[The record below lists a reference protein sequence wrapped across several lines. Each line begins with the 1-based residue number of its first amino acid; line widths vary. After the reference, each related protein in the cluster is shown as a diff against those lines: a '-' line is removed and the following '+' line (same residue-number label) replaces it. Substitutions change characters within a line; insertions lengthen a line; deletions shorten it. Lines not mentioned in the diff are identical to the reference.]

1 MRVRGDI
8 YKSMDI
14 DIVYNRV
21 KPCLNLF
28 SPGGCAVRFPASVP
42 ILLSL
47 FLFAALD
54 PCPSHAG
61 AGEADRLYSL
71 GRERIAAGDY
81 RHAEQAFTQAVVE
94 NPLHGEALLQLASLH
109 SGNILAY
116 AKAEDILFSMPEV
129 AGRIGGKSRDDLLFR
144 SGVAMGNLYVK
155 SGRSAQ
161 AVPLLRNVIASAPPG
176 APLDQAYAMLGL
188 AHYYERLY
196 DDAIFDMR
204 KAIKINPNNADAK
217 FNLKTIRSR
226 LEHFQAGKLFSR
238 LGDRPRAVVEYRK
251 AIDLDPRFIE
261 ARHRLGVEL
270 YLAGNA
276 QEALKELRRASLVSA
291 EYRKAHEIR
300 YAEGMALLRLD
311 RTGEA
316 MERFEQTVRARPAFA
331 PAHNE
336 MGKIL
341 LEREKYDAAIDH
353 FVKAIGSD
361 PKAEYARGLQVA
373 MSRKAKKEAG
383 GTPR

>member
-1 MRVRGDI
+1 
-8 YKSMDI
+8 
-14 DIVYNRV
+14 
-21 KPCLNLF
+21 
-28 SPGGCAVRFPASVP
+28 VRFPASVT

-47 FLFAALD
+47 FLYSALH
-54 PCPSHAG
+54 PRPSHAG
-61 AGEADRLYSL
+61 PEEADRLYSL
-71 GRERIAAGDY
+71 GRERIAAGEY
-81 RHAEQAFTQAVVE
+81 RQAEQAFVRAIVE
-94 NPLHGEALLQLASLH
+94 NPLHGEARLQLASLL
-109 SGNILAY
+109 SRNILTY
-116 AKAEDILFSMPEV
+116 GKAEEILLSMSET
-129 AGRIGGKSRDDLLFR
+129 AGRIGGKGRDDLLFR
-144 SGVAMGNLYVK
+144 AGVSMGTLYVK

-161 AVPLLRNVIASAPPG
+161 ASALLRNVIASAPPG
-176 APLDQAYAMLGL
+176 ASLDEAYSTLGL

-196 DDAIFDMR
+196 DDAIFEMR

-238 LGDRPRAVVEYRK
+238 LGDRPRAVAEYRK
-251 AIDLDPRFIE
+251 AIELDPRFIE

-276 QEALKELRRASLVSA
+276 QEALKELRRASMVAS
-291 EYRKAHEIR
+291 EYRKAYEIH
-300 YAEGMALLRLD
+300 YAEGLALLHLD
-311 RTGEA
+311 RTGDA
-316 MERFEQTVRARPAFA
+316 MGRFEQTVKARPTFA

-341 LEREKYDAAIDH
+341 LAREQYDPAIDH

-373 MSRKAKKEAG
+373 MSRRASKQAT
-383 GTPR
+383 GTPK